1 MIYLGAADTVVAS
14 GAAVQACDLY
24 SAGYLAWVEN
34 KRGNLGLDSVDR
46 AALTVAA
53 DGRRGL
59 IFIRAGALPQAVD
72 RADYLGIAIFGFDPE
87 GGSLDGVNL
96 LGRDWYATGLAG

>member
-14 GAAVQACDLY
+14 GTTVQACDLY

-34 KRGNLGLDSVDR
+34 KRGNLGLEAVER
-46 AALTVAA
+46 AALIAAA

-59 IFIRAGALPQAVD
+59 MFIRHGVLPQAVD

-87 GGSLDGVNL
+87 GGTLDGVNL
-96 LGRDWYATGLAG
+96 VGREWCTTGLAG